1 MEDSSR
7 SSTTNV
13 SCNWQNIEHLTSETG
28 NETGNEHGKKRE
40 CAQNV
45 FIFPLTSSLHKEIQ
59 KERTTH
65 IR

>member
-7 SSTTNV
+7 SSTANI
-13 SCNWQNIEHLTSETG
+13 SWSWQSIEHLTLEAE
-28 NETGNEHGKKRE
+28 NETRNEHGKKRE
-40 CAQNV
+40 CAQDV
-45 FIFPLTSSLHKEIQ
+45 FIFPLMSSLHKEIQ

>member
-7 SSTTNV
+7 SSTTNI
-13 SCNWQNIEHLTSETG
+13 SWSWQSIEHLTSETE
-28 NETGNEHGKKRE
+28 NETRNEHGKKRE
-40 CAQNV
+40 RAQNV
-45 FIFPLTSSLHKEIQ
+45 FIFPLMSSLHKEIQ